1 MELRG
6 QWAAQPMS
14 DHVAPL
20 LLEFP
25 GLLLPSPGFIHE
37 LSCSFPLAGGWPQE
51 PKPSTTSG
59 PFFFFFFKS
68 FDHTFTNTTITV
80 LNIVTI

>member
-14 DHVAPL
+14 NHVAPL
-20 LLEFP
+20 LLAFP
-25 GLLLPSPGFIHE
+25 SLLLPAPGFIHE
-37 LSCSFPLAGGWPQE
+37 LSCGFPFPGGWPQE

-59 PFFFFFFKS
+59 PLFFFFFFLRVL
-68 FDHTFTNTTITV
+68 TTHLLTQQ
-80 LNIVTI
+80 LLFST